1 MMRTASTGSP
11 IAFATSD
18 EARTIYGRSD
28 RMLWHKIQKYRDD
41 TPTGRNRN
49 VWAALSYLT
58 GFLNH
63 IGVGTA
69 NVAPPPVPMDTR
81 QG

>member
-1 MMRTASTGSP
+1 
-11 IAFATSD
+11 
-18 EARTIYGRSD
+18 
-28 RMLWHKIQKYRDD
+28 MLWHKIQKYRDD

>member
-1 MMRTASTGSP
+1 
-11 IAFATSD
+11 
-18 EARTIYGRSD
+18 
-28 RMLWHKIQKYRDD
+28 MLWHKIQKYRDD

-49 VWAALSYLT
+49 VWAALNYLT